1 VNKEPI
7 LHKGIPFA
15 QDVPT
20 MQKGESREREREGK
34 KRGGK
39 RAKSE
44 EVKVLPTTRKG

>member
-20 MQKGESREREREGK
+20 MQKGGGNREGGEKKKERER
-34 KRGGK
+34 
-39 RAKSE
+39 AKVE
-44 EVKVLPTTRKG
+44 EVKVLSHERDN